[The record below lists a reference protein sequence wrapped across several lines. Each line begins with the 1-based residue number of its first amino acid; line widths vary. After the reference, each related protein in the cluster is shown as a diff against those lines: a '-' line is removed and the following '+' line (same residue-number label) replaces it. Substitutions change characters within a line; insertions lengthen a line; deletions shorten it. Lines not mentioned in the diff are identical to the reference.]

1 MRRRRIPTGG
11 TWHAGTVLSGMRSRD
26 GSPNWV
32 IRGLAL
38 LVALLLAGPLTV
50 YVFRAVARLLS
61 YAL

>member
-1 MRRRRIPTGG
+1 
-11 TWHAGTVLSGMRSRD
+11 MRSRD

-38 LVALLLAGPLTV
+38 IVALLLAGPLTV
-50 YVFRAVARLLS
+50 YVFRAVAELLS